1 MERKGSYVGVDVS
14 KARLDVALRPS
25 GELFFEANDEC
36 AISRLVKRL
45 KSLGCERIVVEAT
58 GGYETLL
65 AAALYA
71 AGLPVVVV
79 NPRWVRDYARGI
91 GQLAKTDA
99 IDARVLA
106 MYAEQPELKVRE
118 LPDAQTRELR
128 ALCTRRDEL
137 VEMIGAEHSR
147 LEHAPQRLQRELRG
161 HIGYLRK
168 RLKKLDH
175 DIDQAVR
182 GSDLWRAKGELLE
195 SAPGIGAVSRAVLLA
210 RLPELGR
217 LNRAE
222 VGKLVGAAPFN
233 RDSGKHRGMRMTGDG
248 RHALRRTLYMC
259 TLTAVRCDPMM
270 KAYYRRLRDRG
281 KPFKVALIA
290 CLRKLVIILNA
301 MLKTATPWR
310 SSCPVNA

>member
-1 MERKGSYVGVDVS
+1 MEQQGTYVGVDVS
-14 KARLDVALRPS
+14 KARLDVALRPG
-25 GELFFEANDEC
+25 GELFSEANDQR

-45 KSLGCERIVVEAT
+45 KPLGCERIVVEAT

-65 AAALYA
+65 VGALYA

-79 NPRWVRDYARGI
+79 NPRWVRNFARSI

-106 MYAEQPELKVRE
+106 MYAERPELTVRE
-118 LPDAQTRELR
+118 LPDEQTRELK

-137 VEMIGAEHSR
+137 VEMIGAEQNR
-147 LEHAPQRLQRELRG
+147 LEHAPQRLHRELRG
-161 HIGYLRK
+161 HIDYLRK
-168 RLKKLDH
+168 RLKKLDQ
-175 DIDQAVR
+175 DLDQMVR
-182 GSDLWRAKGELLE
+182 RSDLWRAKSELLE
-195 SAPGIGAVSRAVLLA
+195 SAPGIGGVGRAVLLA

-222 VGKLVGAAPFN
+222 VGKLVGVAPFN
-233 RDSGKHRGMRMTGDG
+233 RDSGKYRGLRRTGDG
-248 RHALRRTLYMC
+248 RFVLRRTLYMC

-270 KAYYRRLRDRG
+270 RAYYQGLRERG

-290 CLRKLVIILNA
+290 CLRKFLIILNA
-301 MLKTATPWR
+301 MLKTGTPWR
-310 SSCPVNA
+310 SSCPANL

>member
-1 MERKGSYVGVDVS
+1 
-14 KARLDVALRPS
+14 
-25 GELFFEANDEC
+25 
-36 AISRLVKRL
+36 
-45 KSLGCERIVVEAT
+45 
-58 GGYETLL
+58 
-65 AAALYA
+65 
-71 AGLPVVVV
+71 
-79 NPRWVRDYARGI
+79 
-91 GQLAKTDA
+91 
-99 IDARVLA
+99 
-106 MYAEQPELKVRE
+106 PELKVRE

-248 RHALRRTLYMC
+248 HHALRRTLYMC

>member
-1 MERKGSYVGVDVS
+1 MSGEALQARSRRGRSLEHRQQDAAGQQESPRLDHSRSKVRTVEGAGVKPGRISQGGTGSATAEVKTMERKGSYVGVDVS

-106 MYAEQPELKVRE
+106 MYAEQPELKARE
-118 LPDAQTRELR
+118 LPDAQSRELR

-182 GSDLWRAKGELLE
+182 GSDLWRAKGDLL
-195 SAPGIGAVSRAVLLA
+195 
-210 RLPELGR
+210 
-217 LNRAE
+217 
-222 VGKLVGAAPFN
+222 
-233 RDSGKHRGMRMTGDG
+233 
-248 RHALRRTLYMC
+248 
-259 TLTAVRCDPMM
+259 
-270 KAYYRRLRDRG
+270 
-281 KPFKVALIA
+281 
-290 CLRKLVIILNA
+290 
-301 MLKTATPWR
+301 
-310 SSCPVNA
+310 